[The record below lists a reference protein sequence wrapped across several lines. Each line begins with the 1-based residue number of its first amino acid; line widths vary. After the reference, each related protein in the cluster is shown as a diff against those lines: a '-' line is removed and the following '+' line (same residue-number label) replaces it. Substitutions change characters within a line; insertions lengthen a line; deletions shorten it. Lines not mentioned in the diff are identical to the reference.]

1 MKSRCLALSKRC
13 PSTLSIRLA
22 AVTAAAAAAAAAAA
36 GRQIWEKKT

>member
-22 AVTAAAAAAAAAAA
+22 AVTAAAAAAAAAA